1 MSLSSASSKNPSFP
15 LIVCFFVFLLN
26 AVGSG
31 ICWSSTTSVPPEQT
45 MEPGDIPEIEP
56 GASLGQRIGVAILNL
71 VKGFGQNVEAMP
83 VVCFTCGD
91 SDAERKARG
100 LPPLD

>member
-1 MSLSSASSKNPSFP
+1 LCNQDAILAIP
-15 LIVCFFVFLLN
+15 LY
-26 AVGSG
+26 
-31 ICWSSTTSVPPEQT
+31 
-45 MEPGDIPEIEP
+45 
-56 GASLGQRIGVAILNL
+56 GQRIGVAILNL